1 MPVKTVCIL
10 TPELRLFWK
19 FFKKLGWI
27 FNTGKESWLI
37 IPDIPTDIA
46 AFHMWQT
53 GN

>member
-27 FNTGKESWLI
+27 LILGKNHDS
-37 IPDIPTDIA
+37 
-46 AFHMWQT
+46 
-53 GN
+53 